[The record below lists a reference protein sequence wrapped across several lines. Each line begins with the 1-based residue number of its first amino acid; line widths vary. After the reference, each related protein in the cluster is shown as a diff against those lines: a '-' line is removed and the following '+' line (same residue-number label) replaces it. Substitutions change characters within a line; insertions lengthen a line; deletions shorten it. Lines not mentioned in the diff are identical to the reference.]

1 MTNKDFHTYIFDELS
16 ISYDSQALYTNR
28 PGDYLLLTPG
38 KRLIVELNGV
48 KLVAQKAVKN
58 TSIGLDRKQD
68 MKQAIL
74 NAQQSV
80 KKLS

>member
-1 MTNKDFHTYIFDELS
+1 MKNNQFIVRYVEEL
-16 ISYDSQALYTNR
+16 T
-28 PGDYLLLTPG
+28 LLKLETTIGNVAMPNA
-38 KRLIVELNGV
+38 ELNGV
-48 KLVAQKAVKN
+48 KLVAPKVVKN